1 MEREEALVFFAVMIF
16 LIAALVITVLKE
28 RNHARKTSKNDYLR
42 INQKRYDLK
51 RSTEVLKDKVQNK
64 SKPKRTYKKKRK
76 SKVKKNETTN

>member
-16 LIAALVITVLKE
+16 LIAALVVTVLKE
-28 RNHARKTSKNDYLR
+28 RN
-42 INQKRYDLK
+42 QERYDLK